1 MKSPKS
7 PLHPRLLAGALVAS
21 SLLAAPGAG
30 GPTAAWRPP
39 NEAGLPEGFPA
50 PTAPGEVRVKFYPR
64 VRGAFARVRGR
75 FDGATRRAF
84 WTLFRHI
91 KQEGIAM
98 TAPVLAHYS
107 ERVYDDEQGATDVA
121 FLYPS
126 RQSGP
131 IRQGDIVRV
140 SDLGTMAVVSV
151 GVMGRYDMQTM
162 RAALDRLDTWL
173 SENGGTWQ
181 RAGTPRRL
189 MYQRP
194 SFWKGSRIF
203 SEVQIPIRPMPLEE

>member
-1 MKSPKS
+1 V
-7 PLHPRLLAGALVAS
+7 LAGARIAS
-21 SLLAAPGAG
+21 SILAGPGSG
-30 GPTAAWRPP
+30 GATAKWRSP

-64 VRGAFARVRGR
+64 VRGAFTRVEGR
-75 FDGATRRAF
+75 FDSATRRAF
-84 WTLFRHI
+84 WPLFRHI

-107 ERVYDDEQGATDVA
+107 QHIYEGEQGAADVA

-126 RQSGP
+126 LRSGP
-131 IRQGDIVRV
+131 VRQGDVVRV
-140 SDLGTMAVVSV
+140 SDLDTMAVISV

-173 SENGGTWQ
+173 KENGGTWQ

-194 SFWKGSRIF
+194 SFWKGSRIY
-203 SEVQIPIRPMPLEE
+203 SEVQIPIRPAPLEE